1 MIFTVITIQSY
12 VFSAIEVGRKEITI
26 LKIFIRHVV
35 PILQYVFTFSL
46 TVIKVETQLLMLIPK
61 L

>member
-1 MIFTVITIQSY
+1 MILTVITIQSY